1 MKTLNELT
9 IEIIQRCPN
18 NCLHCSSF
26 SHPASKDILELEDI
40 LNVTAQGAQLGLK
53 RICLSGGEP
62 LLHPEL
68 AQIMSGIYRT
78 GLSISFYTTGIS
90 LTPRGEAFPVV
101 DWTFL
106 NKDKTILI
114 FSLHSHKAETHDS
127 FSGRRGA
134 FDQTRQSIMAACAQG
149 FSVETHIVPNK
160 MNIEELK
167 ETVKVAS
174 SWGVNKVSFLRLV
187 PQGRAQTNK
196 EKLVLNT
203 HEEVSL
209 TAVGQELQK
218 DVQMKSKTRFG
229 IPFSAS
235 LAQQKR
241 CNAAETKLIIRHDG
255 KILPCEAF
263 KDIRYDWLILGD
275 IRTTSLGSALEYGSK
290 NLRLNQAKLSTTTC
304 ESCPAQMLYGTLL
317 TKEAQVSCEPL

>member
-18 NCLHCSSF
+18 KCLHCSSF
-26 SHPASKDILELEDI
+26 SHPSSKDILELTDI

-62 LLHPEL
+62 LLHPDL
-68 AQIMSGIYRT
+68 AEIVSGIYKS

-90 LTPRGEAFPVV
+90 LTPKGDAFPIV

-106 NKDKTILI
+106 DKEKTTLI
-114 FSLHSHKAETHDS
+114 FSLHSHKPETHDK
-127 FSGRRGA
+127 FSGRIGA
-134 FDQTRQSIMAACAQG
+134 FDQTQQSIVAACSQG

-160 MNIEELK
+160 MNIEELE

-174 SWGVNKVSFLRLV
+174 SWGVNKISFLRLV
-187 PQGRAQTNK
+187 PQGRAQVNQK
-196 EKLVLNT
+196 MLVLSEG
-203 HEEVSL
+203 EEKFL
-209 TAVGQELQK
+209 TSVGQHLQK
-218 DVQMKSKTRFG
+218 DEQMKSKTRFG

-235 LAQQKR
+235 LAQMKK

-263 KDIRYDWLILGD
+263 KDLRYDWLILGD
-275 IRTTSLGSALEYGSK
+275 IRNDTLEFALGSGAK
-290 NLRLNQAKLSTTTC
+290 NLRLNHAKLSTTTC
-304 ESCPAQMLYGTLL
+304 ESCPAQILYSMSSL
-317 TKEAQVSCEPL
+317 